1 MTKTVAQSFGQATYK
16 IARNGN
22 HAIIPLKNCP
32 LMKLGQA
39 ETYASD
45 MILAGFD
52 VVVINM
58 AGV

>member
-1 MTKTVAQSFGQATYK
+1 MTKAIAQSFGQAIYK

-22 HAIIPLKNCP
+22 HAITPLKNCP

-39 ETYASD
+39 EAYASD
-45 MILAGFD
+45 MCLAGFD
-52 VVVINM
+52 VVVINC